1 MIVQVGS
8 CDRARGLMCS
18 YRWDKGGAT
27 PCFVVFCTQTIRG
40 RGGGLASRK
49 MINFRPSETTFRIV
63 MNWLPHV
70 HTLYVHV
77 LRHSH
82 TWLISNIH

>member
-1 MIVQVGS
+1 MFIQVGS
-8 CDRARGLMCS
+8 CDHI
-18 YRWDKGGAT
+18 GGIRVGQ
-27 PCFVVFCTQTIRG
+27 PPVLLCFAHKLF
-40 RGGGLASRK
+40 GGGLASRK